1 MSPRT
6 RRLLYLASVALSTT
20 ATVAWLMSLQQ
31 KPSES
36 LRGPSALERN
46 LAEISPALSRASK
59 PGSAPL
65 TATEIRSATVEV
77 VAKPAS
83 SQPLI
88 LTFTHAPEAGHT
100 DGEACLRHRNFLN
113 IDWQPFASKVTTCVR
128 VDGRPVTH
136 ERTKTGLLI
145 GPDAGPRSKIQVTVC
160 TPASEVEC
168 SKKCS
173 KPKDAV
179 LGALGV
185 DEADLKAGWDSPSA
199 AEGQAKLSSLEKQ
212 LQQELADHA
221 DLDIYNG
228 WQPAQ
233 KAIPA
238 QSQLAS
244 QQ

>member
-20 ATVAWLMSLQQ
+20 ATVAWLVSLQRN
-31 KPSES
+31 PIED

-46 LAEISPALSRASK
+46 LAQTPLALPGVSRAANPES
-59 PGSAPL
+59 
-65 TATEIRSATVEV
+65 
-77 VAKPAS
+77 AKPAS
-83 SQPLI
+83 QQSLVFHF
-88 LTFTHAPEAGHT
+88 LHSTDASHT
-100 DGEACLRHRNFLN
+100 DGEACQRHRNLLKM
-113 IDWQPFASKVTTCVR
+113 DWQAFASKVTTCVR
-128 VDGRPVTH
+128 VDGRPVAH
-136 ERTKTGLLI
+136 ERTHEGLLL

-160 TPASEVEC
+160 TTASAEEC
-168 SKKCS
+168 TKKCS

-212 LQQELADHA
+212 LQYELADHA
-221 DLDIYNG
+221 DLEIYTG
-228 WQPAQ
+228 WQPAPQ
-233 KAIPA
+233 AAPA
-238 QSQLAS
+238 HSQLAS

>member
-20 ATVAWLMSLQQ
+20 ATVAWLVSLHRN
-31 KPSES
+31 PTED

-46 LAEISPALSRASK
+46 LAQTPLALPGAPL

-65 TATEIRSATVEV
+65 
-77 VAKPAS
+77 VAGASRAANPESSKPAS
-83 SQPLI
+83 HQSLVFRF
-88 LTFTHAPEAGHT
+88 LHSTDASHS
-100 DGEACLRHRNFLN
+100 DGEACQRHRNFLK

-128 VDGRPVTH
+128 VDGRPVAH
-136 ERTKTGLLI
+136 ERTQEGLLL
-145 GPDAGPRSKIQVTVC
+145 GPDAGPRSKIEVTVC
-160 TPASEVEC
+160 TTASADEC
-168 SKKCS
+168 TKKCS

-221 DLDIYNG
+221 DLEIYSG
-228 WQPAQ
+228 WQPAPQ
-233 KAIPA
+233 VVPA
-238 QSQLAS
+238 HSQLAS